1 MKHTSNV
8 FWLATGLAIASATP
22 AVQAAKPTAQE
33 LEAKAAKLAAKRSNF
48 KQPRTMKEGEAT
60 VVRLADGTTR
70 ALVPTDLWNQ
80 LSVERDA
87 EGNIKIVEADA
98 TATPVAKSE
107 GLSHE

>member
-1 MKHTSNV
+1 MKHHSNL
-8 FWLATGLAIASATP
+8 FWLVTGLAIASAVP

-60 VVRLADGTTR
+60 EARLANGTTR
-70 ALVPTDLWNQ
+70 ALVPTELWNQ
-80 LSVERDA
+80 LAVEKDA
-87 EGNIKIVEADA
+87 QGNLKIVEADA
-98 TATPVAKSE
+98 TAAPAAKSE